1 MSSSRQTPNTKPL
14 LRFVSGTESE
24 LLLKILFQPRLPFL
38 SPALTEFWG
47 FAEHH
52 KGVLPALK
60 SIWKGLPTAQ
70 PHCSGDSPE
79 TSQKAT
85 TVLTQRPRQCICS
98 VTPAGEP
105 SLLRRCQ
112 ISTPSLAFTA
122 SRLTNPRHPDK
133 PQQSRF
139 FLLPITALLG
149 ATEMKFIPPW
159 AQGDL
164 EP

>member
-1 MSSSRQTPNTKPL
+1 MPSFPFPSPDRVLGLCRASQRSSSHSKKHLERA
-14 LRFVSGTESE
+14 SYS
-24 LLLKILFQPRLPFL
+24 
-38 SPALTEFWG
+38 
-47 FAEHH
+47 
-52 KGVLPALK
+52 
-60 SIWKGLPTAQ
+60 TASVR

-79 TSQKAT
+79 ISQKAT
-85 TVLTQRPRQCICS
+85 TVVTQRPRQCICS